1 MRQQLDHIQLGQD
14 DDITKLEVF
23 EKQKP
28 LGTEMHEN
36 GIWAHS
42 SNVQNDP
49 CTILWSSYTSDA
61 LPNFLMDWNV
71 NLN

>member
-1 MRQQLDHIQLGQD
+1 LRQQLDHIQLGQD

-49 CTILWSSYTSDA
+49 CTIL
-61 LPNFLMDWNV
+61 
-71 NLN
+71 

>member
-1 MRQQLDHIQLGQD
+1 
-14 DDITKLEVF
+14 
-23 EKQKP
+23 
-28 LGTEMHEN
+28 MHEN